1 LGFLELRSERFLG
14 KHLRVDVDI
23 GETSPVF
30 VRESPFGDEEA
41 CTTSESSIAGANLT
55 AEANTD
61 HEREAELEVVSTRS
75 TKSSRRSSTSLCS
88 LGTLQ
93 TVELLQRSFRDDEH
107 RTKVVTIDGVNLWRA
122 GVWRWRFCPRLTGT
136 VGLSSQRRTS
146 SSSAGLQA

>member
-55 AEANTD
+55 AEAITD
-61 HEREAELEVVSTRS
+61 HEREAELEVVSTPLD
-75 TKSSRRSSTSLCS
+75 KIQQAILDISLFA
-88 LGTLQ
+88 
-93 TVELLQRSFRDDEH
+93 RN
-107 RTKVVTIDGVNLWRA
+107 VTN
-122 GVWRWRFCPRLTGT
+122 CGT
-136 VGLSSQRRTS
+136 VAEKFS
-146 SSSAGLQA
+146 